1 MWIGRGKWIR
11 FGIHSRAR
19 AGAAGPATCSSR
31 RRKWSRS
38 TSRCWRRPG
47 AGWRRRRGHSS
58 GSHLRGTP
66 PSAAHSGSGD
76 GTDVRQRRA
85 AAPRPPLPEDP
96 LRPRPAP
103 GAPPRPP
110 GRRPPSPRRAA
121 RSPWQ
126 AAPELLPRPPPGR
139 PVGAPNRPGPAP
151 ARPGLL
157 REPRLRARP
166 PLSLSSPSP
175 SSEPSAPR
183 PRPVPTGYLNPSL
196 RPEGEGTGR
205 CLGRSPPWGPPSPS
219 GTRYRSW
226 GTGVRGGVEARLPQP
241 APRRCHRLRR
251 RPGRCLEPVC
261 GWGAGAGR
269 EGRGERPLHCLP
281 PARDPARDRAPAR
294 PALFCEARPRLRTP
308 SLARRPANG
317 QLPPG
322 PVTPTLPLRRQGQ
335 EGAVCRPRSPSAFE
349 PFPLKV
355 SVFWIGPDWQAPV
368 RWLASRAGRGRRR
381 RSSGL
386 PGARS
391 DGSGR
396 KIWEVA

>member
-1 MWIGRGKWIR
+1 MEPVNITLLKTSGSRLASAPRPQQRFAPPRNATFGCTQRERGRHRRQAAQSRGPAPAAPR
-11 FGIHSRAR
+11 GPRRGRVPPPGLPLGLRAVGRPARAAPRAR
-19 AGAAGPATCSSR
+19 PD
-31 RRKWSRS
+31 
-38 TSRCWRRPG
+38 RPLPRPT
-47 AGWRRRRGHSS
+47 WRRRPRP
-58 GSHLRGTP
+58 R
-66 PSAAHSGSGD
+66 
-76 GTDVRQRRA
+76 RRA
-85 AAPRPPLPEDP
+85 PQ
-96 LRPRPAP
+96 P
-103 GAPPRPP
+103 G
-110 GRRPPSPRRAA
+110 
-121 RSPWQ
+121 
-126 AAPELLPRPPPGR
+126 PELSPRPPPGR

-175 SSEPSAPR
+175 SSEPGAPR

-294 PALFCEARPRLRTP
+294 PAPFCEARPRLRTP

-335 EGAVCRPRSPSAFE
+335 EGAVSRPRSPSAFE

-355 SVFWIGPDWQAPV
+355 SVFWIGPDWQAP
-368 RWLASRAGRGRRR
+368 
-381 RSSGL
+381 
-386 PGARS
+386 AR
-391 DGSGR
+391 
-396 KIWEVA
+396 